1 MIFYGLCRSHRL
13 VVTFNIVAI
22 DAVLFSF
29 LSVQPKIVV
38 QWGSEDNIYCFSV
51 IPKFLYLKKMKI
63 VIIANQ
69 LFLKCKG

>member
-38 QWGSEDNIYCFSV
+38 QWGSEDNIYC
-51 IPKFLYLKKMKI
+51 YLKLNSKKI
-63 VIIANQ
+63 
-69 LFLKCKG
+69 